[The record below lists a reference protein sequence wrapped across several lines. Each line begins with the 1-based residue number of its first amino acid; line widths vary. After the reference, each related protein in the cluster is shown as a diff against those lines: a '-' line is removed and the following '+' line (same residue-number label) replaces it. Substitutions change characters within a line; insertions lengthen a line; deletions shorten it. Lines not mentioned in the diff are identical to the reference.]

1 MRTNSRSLLV
11 RGAHPDD
18 ETLFAGTMAKY
29 LAEGGWVGILCGTRG
44 ERGSTGGLCSIDD
57 LPRVRETE
65 LRTPMNAIGVDEGD
79 VHFLSYEDRKLAQAP
94 LEEYAARDGQ
104 AHSPASSAG
113 GEFRPAGDERHPDHV
128 AMSRLKSDAIAA
140 ADSRWYPEAVHGYPE
155 LTMNGSFS
163 AGVGSAPGRHSQW
176 RLVRGIGVSHLRHCF
191 YSSRPIYRRFHER

>member
-1 MRTNSRSLLV
+1 MRHAR
-11 RGAHPDD
+11 
-18 ETLFAGTMAKY
+18 
-29 LAEGGWVGILCGTRG
+29 
-44 ERGSTGGLCSIDD
+44 ERGSRGGLCSIDD

-113 GEFRPAGDERHPDHV
+113 GEFRPVGDERHPDHV
-128 AMSRLKSDAIAA
+128 AMSRLKSDVIAA

-155 LTMNGSFS
+155 LTMNEEAFRLAWGPRP
-163 AGVGSAPGRHSQW
+163 AGIPVETCSRDWSESSAPLLLFVSPYLSQ
-176 RLVRGIGVSHLRHCF
+176 V
-191 YSSRPIYRRFHER
+191 P